1 MEDRKTMRS
10 KIMFVRKTL
19 QIVMFVLSLGTLI
32 TTTHLGGQVVGFF
45 EGDEWHSQMDAKS
58 KYKLELVVD
67 VIDPTRTIGAM
78 TSQSIGISVFLLF
91 IFLISQLKKRKVF
104 GVLNLLLL
112 MWTIYWY
119 YWVIDLKQSFVESW
133 SPYNDWLI
141 IILQINWL
149 CYVAVITMF
158 FTELTIVLMNCIYR
172 ENPSLPYS

>member
-19 QIVMFVLSLGTLI
+19 QVVMFLLSLGVLI

-45 EGDEWHSQMDAKS
+45 EGNEWNFQMDIKS
-58 KYKLELVVD
+58 KHKIEFVVD
-67 VIDPTRTIGAM
+67 VIDPAQTTSSM
-78 TSQSIGISVFLLF
+78 TARSIATSGFLLL
-91 IFLISQLKKRKVF
+91 IFLISLLKKRKVF

-112 MWTIYWY
+112 ALTIYGY
-119 YWVIDLKQSFVESW
+119 CVMIDVKQGFVEGW

-141 IILQINWL
+141 MILQIDRL

-158 FTELTIVLMNCIYR
+158 FTELTIVLINFIYR
-172 ENPSLPYS
+172 EKPSLPYN